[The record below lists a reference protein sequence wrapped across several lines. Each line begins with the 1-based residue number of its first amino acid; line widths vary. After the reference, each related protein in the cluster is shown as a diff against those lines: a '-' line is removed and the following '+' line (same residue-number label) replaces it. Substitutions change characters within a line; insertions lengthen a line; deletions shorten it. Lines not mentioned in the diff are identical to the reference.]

1 MFSMALTVVTDYS
14 VLCTAQCI
22 ICTAAVTREDKTP
35 HTPTH
40 TAIGTQM
47 QAVDAAVSSL
57 CAEIITDQM
66 VHSLLMTAFPLQS
79 HVVSNIVAC
88 KANQHLPAL
97 VTLIRGPPMCALCAS
112 RRRRP

>member
-1 MFSMALTVVTDYS
+1 M
-14 VLCTAQCI
+14 
-22 ICTAAVTREDKTP
+22 P

-40 TAIGTQM
+40 AAIDTQM
-47 QAVDAAVSSL
+47 QVVDAAVSSF

-66 VHSLLMTAFPLQS
+66 VYSLLMTAFPLQS

-97 VTLIRGPPMCALCAS
+97 VTLIRGPPMCALCTS